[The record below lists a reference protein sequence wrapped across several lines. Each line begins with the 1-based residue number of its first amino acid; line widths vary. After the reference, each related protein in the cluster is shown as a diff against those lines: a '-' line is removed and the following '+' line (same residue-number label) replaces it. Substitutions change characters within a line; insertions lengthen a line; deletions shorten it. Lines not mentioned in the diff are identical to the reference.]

1 MKKTLIIASFIIL
14 GLNACN
20 SSTDNNKVSTDAIN
34 SPATAE
40 NPGATEQTAT
50 IQFEN
55 TDHDFGDILENQSVE
70 HVYVFKNVGKIDLLI
85 NKCEAAC
92 GCTVPSWPRQPIKPG
107 ESAEI
112 KVIFDSTGKSGNNNK
127 TVTVYGNIPDG
138 KIVLNFK
145 ANVKPLPK
153 TNN

>member
-1 MKKTLIIASFIIL
+1 MKKTLIIGSFIL
-14 GLNACN
+14 FAFSACN
-20 SSTDNNKVSTDAIN
+20 SSTENNKLSTDAIN

-40 NPGATEQTAT
+40 NPAATDQIAT
-50 IQFEN
+50 IQFDKTE
-55 TDHDFGDILENQSVE
+55 HDFGDILENQSVE
-70 HVYVFKNVGKIDLLI
+70 HVFTFKNIGKIDVLI

-92 GCTVPSWPRQPIKPG
+92 GCTVPTWPRQPIKPG

-127 TVTVYGNIPDG
+127 TVTVFGNIPDG

-145 ANVKPLPK
+145 ANVKSLPK
-153 TNN
+153 K